1 MPLGAS
7 LFACLTATIW
17 GINFVVIDEGIGH
30 VPPLTFAAIRFTV
43 VALPAVFFVKRPAAR
58 FVDIALVGLF
68 MSVGQF
74 GLLYSALHLGMP
86 PGLASL
92 VLQAQVILT
101 VLIAVVQLGERPKRA
116 TMVGIAVGTVGL
128 GVVALGRT
136 SATPALGLVL
146 TLGAALSWALGNV
159 SAQRIRSASGLSL
172 TVWSATVVPLPLLAL
187 SLLID
192 GPHRVVHAVAQL
204 PTSALLST
212 AYTAY
217 LASLVGYGI
226 WNTLLARH
234 PAALVA
240 PFALLVPPV
249 GVATAWI
256 VQGERPGVA
265 EALGGVLL
273 LAGVAVTTRSGRRSR
288 YPVPTT
294 APEADPVSVKAT
306 ATQKVGIGQDTVLRS
321 PKPVS
326 TT

>member
-1 MPLGAS
+1 MPLVPS

-43 VALPAVFFVKRPAAR
+43 VALPAVFFIKRPAAR

-116 TMVGIAVGTVGL
+116 TLVGIAVGTVGL
-128 GVVALGRT
+128 AVVALGRT
-136 SATPALGLVL
+136 SATPTLGLVL

-159 SAQRIRSASGLSL
+159 TARRIRSASGLSL
-172 TVWSATVVPLPLLAL
+172 TVWSATVVPLPLLAM

-192 GPHRVVHAVAQL
+192 GPHQVSHAVAHL

-249 GVATAWI
+249 GIATAWI
-256 VQGERPGVA
+256 VQGERPGIA
-265 EALGGVLL
+265 EALGGALL
-273 LAGVAVTTRSGRRSR
+273 LAGVAVTARSGRRRR
-288 YPVPTT
+288 YAVPTT
-294 APEADPVSVKAT
+294 AAEPKASTPTQSVK
-306 ATQKVGIGQDTVLRS
+306 VGH
-321 PKPVS
+321 
-326 TT
+326 